1 MQPSAHAHAPG
12 VPKLAEH
19 FASLE
24 VQNHAARLGMWLFL
38 STEILLFAGLFICY
52 GIYRFA
58 FPDAFAACSRALDL
72 SLGTAN
78 TVILITS
85 SLTAALAVHYAKEG
99 KNNLVALMFVLTIAM
114 AGAFLVIKGFEYSHK
129 FHEGAL
135 PGGHYTFNKFVFP
148 DGTKGVDLPGA
159 PLYFSVY
166 FLATGLH
173 AFHVIVGM
181 SVLVWLTV
189 KAIREKNF
197 GPRNYTAVE
206 LGSMYWHL
214 VDLIWI
220 FLFPLLY
227 LI

>member
-1 MQPSAHAHAPG
+1 MQSSAHTAGAASVPRLAH
-12 VPKLAEH
+12 H

-38 STEILLFAGLFICY
+38 STEILLFAGLFVCY
-52 GIYRFA
+52 AVYRYA
-58 FPDAFAACSRALDL
+58 FPEAFAECSRHLDL
-72 SLGTAN
+72 TLGTVN
-78 TVILITS
+78 TVVLITS

-99 KNNLVALMFVLTIAM
+99 KNKLVVIMFALTIAM

-135 PGGHYTFNKFVFP
+135 PGPHYRMAAVQ
-148 DGTKGVDLPGA
+148 LAGA
-159 PLYFSVY
+159 PLYFTIY

-181 SVLVWLTV
+181 TVLAWLMV
-189 KAIREKNF
+189 RVVRNPNL
-197 GPRNYTAVE
+197 GPNNYTGIE

-214 VDLIWI
+214 VDLVWI

>member
-1 MQPSAHAHAPG
+1 MQSSAHTAGTPG
-12 VPKLAEH
+12 VPRLAAH

-38 STEILLFAGLFICY
+38 STEILLFAGLFVCY
-52 GIYRFA
+52 AVYRYA
-58 FPDAFAACSRALDL
+58 FPEAFAECSRHLDL
-72 SLGTAN
+72 TLGTVN
-78 TVILITS
+78 TVVLITS

-99 KNNLVALMFVLTIAM
+99 KNKLVVIMFGLTIAM

-135 PGGHYTFNKFVFP
+135 PGPHYRMAAVQ
-148 DGTKGVDLPGA
+148 LAGA
-159 PLYFSVY
+159 PLYFTIY

-181 SVLVWLTV
+181 TVLAWLMV
-189 KAIREKNF
+189 RVMRNPNL
-197 GPRNYTAVE
+197 GPNNYTGIE

-214 VDLIWI
+214 VDLVWI

>member
-1 MQPSAHAHAPG
+1 MQPSAHSAVAAPG
-12 VPKLAEH
+12 VPRLAQH

-38 STEILLFAGLFICY
+38 STEILLFAGLFVCY
-52 GIYRFA
+52 GVYRFA
-58 FPDAFAACSRALDL
+58 FPEAFAAASRHLDL
-72 SLGTAN
+72 NMGTIN
-78 TVILITS
+78 TLVLITS

-99 KNNLVALMFVLTIAM
+99 KNNMVALMFVLTLAM

-129 FHEGAL
+129 FAEGAL
-135 PGGHYTFNKFVFP
+135 PGRYYRMEAVQ
-148 DGTKGVDLPGA
+148 LPGA
-159 PLYFSVY
+159 PLYFTIY

-173 AFHVIVGM
+173 AFHVIIGM
-181 SVLVWLTV
+181 SVLAWLTW
-189 KAIREKNF
+189 KAVAEKNF
-197 GPRNYTAVE
+197 GPNNYTAVE

-214 VDLIWI
+214 VDLVWI

>member
-1 MQPSAHAHAPG
+1 MQSSAHTAGATPGG
-12 VPKLAEH
+12 VPRLAEH

-38 STEILLFAGLFICY
+38 STEILLFAGLFVCY
-52 GIYRFA
+52 GVYRYA
-58 FPDAFAACSRALDL
+58 FPEAFAACSRHLDL
-72 SLGTAN
+72 TFGTVN
-78 TVILITS
+78 TIVLITS
-85 SLTAALAVHYAKEG
+85 SLTAALAVHFAKEG
-99 KNNLVALMFVLTIAM
+99 KNSLVVWMFALTIAM

-135 PGGHYTFNKFVFP
+135 PGPHYRMEAVQ
-148 DGTKGVDLPGA
+148 LAGA
-159 PLYFSVY
+159 PLYFTIY

-181 SVLVWLTV
+181 SVLAWLMV
-189 KAIREKNF
+189 RVIRNPNL
-197 GPRNYTAVE
+197 GPNNYTGIE

-214 VDLIWI
+214 VDLVWI

>member
-1 MQPSAHAHAPG
+1 MQSSAHTAGATPG
-12 VPKLAEH
+12 VPRLAAH

-38 STEILLFAGLFICY
+38 STEILLFAGLFVCY
-52 GIYRFA
+52 GVYRYA
-58 FPDAFAACSRALDL
+58 YPEAFAEASRHLDL
-72 SLGTAN
+72 SLGTVN
-78 TVILITS
+78 TVVLITS

-99 KNNLVALMFVLTIAM
+99 KNSLVAIMFGLTIAM

-129 FHEGAL
+129 FEEGAL
-135 PGGHYTFNKFVFP
+135 PGPYYTMEAVQ
-148 DGTKGVDLPGA
+148 LPGV
-159 PLYFSVY
+159 PLYFTIY

-173 AFHVIVGM
+173 AFHVIIGM
-181 SVLVWLTV
+181 SVLVWLMF
-189 KAIREKNF
+189 KAMREKNF
-197 GPRNYTAVE
+197 GPNNYTAVE

-214 VDLIWI
+214 VDLVWI

>member
-1 MQPSAHAHAPG
+1 MQSNAHTAGTAAVPRLAH
-12 VPKLAEH
+12 H

-38 STEILLFAGLFICY
+38 STEILLFAGLFVCY
-52 GIYRFA
+52 AVYRYA
-58 FPDAFAACSRALDL
+58 FPEAFAECSRHLDL
-72 SLGTAN
+72 TMGTVN
-78 TVILITS
+78 TVVLITS

-99 KNNLVALMFVLTIAM
+99 KNKLVVIMFALTIAM

-129 FHEGAL
+129 FEEGAL
-135 PGGHYTFNKFVFP
+135 PGPHYRMAAVQ
-148 DGTKGVDLPGA
+148 LAGA
-159 PLYFSVY
+159 PLYFTIY

-181 SVLVWLTV
+181 TVLAWLMV
-189 KAIREKNF
+189 RVMRNPNL
-197 GPRNYTAVE
+197 GPNNYTGIE

-214 VDLIWI
+214 VDLVWI